1 MPLTHA
7 THCPVAHPVL
17 DDAGLAGRRR
27 NRPPRPEGLSYSF
40 TLPGE
45 PHCAA
50 TARTAVRSALYAHG
64 LAPYTD
70 LAELAATELMG
81 TAVKLTPGRELY
93 LSLRC
98 RTGALRLVLW
108 DQHPRH
114 TNPDDVSVCAER
126 RRGALWLLA
135 AMVGDCGGEWGT
147 AEAEPPQRG
156 VKSWAVLPRRS
167 PGLGPGAQDWGG
179 MRA

>member
-1 MPLTHA
+1 MPLMRA
-7 THCPVAHPVL
+7 THCPVVQPVL
-17 DDAGLAGRRR
+17 AGAGLGGRRR
-27 NRPPRPEGLSYSF
+27 NRPPRPEGLAYSF

-50 TARTAVRSALYAHG
+50 TARTTIRSALEVHG
-64 LAPYTD
+64 LAAYTD
-70 LAELAATELMG
+70 LAVLVATELVG

-93 LSLRC
+93 LSLRY
-98 RTGALRLVLW
+98 RRGAVRLVLW
-108 DQHPRH
+108 DQHPH
-114 TNPDDVSVCAER
+114 HIDPDDVSVCEER

-135 AMVGDCGGEWGT
+135 VMVGDCGGEWGT

-156 VKSWAVLPRRS
+156 VKAWAFLPCRR
-167 PGLGPGAQDWGG
+167 PDGRG